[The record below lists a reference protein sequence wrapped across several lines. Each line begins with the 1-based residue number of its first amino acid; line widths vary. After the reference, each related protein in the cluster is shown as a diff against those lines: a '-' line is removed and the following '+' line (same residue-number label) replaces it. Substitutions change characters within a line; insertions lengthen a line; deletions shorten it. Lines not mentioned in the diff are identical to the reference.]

1 MKRFAT
7 ILLVLAMLAS
17 MGSIAYAEDIGTGNK
32 TLTGAEGGNSASA
45 DIYGVYKS
53 ADEPGPIY
61 SVNISW
67 PSMVYTYDVVNPE
80 WMPSVH
86 RYDGERE
93 FSLSGGARSRKITVS
108 NSSNRKVSVSASVS
122 NTNSL
127 VGLELSLIG
136 TSSFELDRADI
147 EREPTKNEFVVQ
159 VDTNGQ
165 TPTITPEQS
174 GQNFT
179 IGTVTITLSAADD

>member
-17 MGSIAYAEDIGTGNK
+17 MGSIAYA
-32 TLTGAEGGNSASA
+32 AEGSDTKTITSIDQSESA

-53 ADEPGPIY
+53 ADEPGPVY

-67 PSMVYTYDVVNPE
+67 PSMIYTYEVVNPK

-86 RYDGERE
+86 RYDGDPE
-93 FSLSGGARSRKITVS
+93 FSLSSGARSRKITVS
-108 NSSNRKVSVSASVS
+108 NSSNRKVSVNASVS

-147 EREPTKNEFVVQ
+147 ERTPTENEFVVQ
-159 VDTNGQ
+159 VDTNDQ

-174 GQNFT
+174 GQQFT
-179 IGTVTITLSAADD
+179 IGTVTITLSAAGG